1 MIHGLVTLGERL
13 AGQRDRRLYR
23 GLAFAFGEALATA
36 AASVLVLLFVRDALE
51 RRLTLDEVGL
61 LTAAALAS
69 VGLRMLLARPAMSNI
84 FIATHAL
91 MGKTRIRV
99 ADHLRKLPMGFFG
112 SRRAGELAGVL
123 TTDIALVEDIWS
135 HLLGIFAAGFI
146 LPILVGAGLCFLD
159 WRLGLAVL
167 FTLPLAVLALAATT
181 PVFLRHMGRVFD
193 AAADAN
199 GRIVEYAQG
208 IAVLRAF
215 GRHGEGYERL
225 TASLERLRDALI
237 RADVAPA
244 PLLSVYGFV
253 VESAFVTVA
262 FAGSHWM
269 LGGSL
274 SASTLLVFLVVSAGM
289 TRQLSEL
296 GVGLLMLRA
305 AQKALR
311 RIDDLLAEA
320 PLADAGGEAPKID
333 SFEVTFDE
341 VSFAYED
348 EAVLTKVTARLPARA
363 MTAVVGPSGAGKSTL
378 VHLIARLWDVRRGD
392 GAIRI
397 GGVDIRDIPVED
409 LHRHIAMVFQDV
421 VLFSGTVLDNIRIGR
436 PDASREEVIVA
447 AEAAHAHE
455 FIRALPD
462 SYDTVLG
469 EGGATLSGGEKQ
481 RISIA
486 RAILKNAPIVLL
498 DEATASVDPTA
509 EASIQRGIDE
519 LVRDKTV
526 VVIAHRLRTI
536 RRASKILVL
545 DKGHLAEQGTHE
557 ELMKIDGVYAGLW
570 RRQMSARGWKLAGAA
585 AAVMT
590 LAMLGCGGPSNSAS
604 SNGRPTCDAI
614 DRRCDPYEDE
624 AGPGKECHDF
634 ADSRSATEEA
644 CIERRESCFNACPE
658 K

>member
-1 MIHGLVTLGERL
+1 MIRGLLTLGERL
-13 AGQRDRRLYR
+13 AGQRDTRLYR
-23 GLAFAFGEALATA
+23 GIAFAFGEAVATA
-36 AASVLVLLFVRDALE
+36 VGSVLLLVFVRHALE
-51 RRLTLDEVGL
+51 RTLTMEEVGT
-61 LTAAALAS
+61 LTAIAAGA
-69 VGLRMLLARPAMSNI
+69 VVVRMLLARPAMANI
-84 FIATHAL
+84 FVATHAL

-135 HLLGIFAAGFI
+135 HLLGIFTAGFI
-146 LPILVGAGLCFLD
+146 LPILVGTGLCFLD

-167 FTLPLAVLALAATT
+167 LTLPLAVLALAATT
-181 PVFLRHMGRVFD
+181 PVFLRHMTRVFD

-215 GRHGEGYERL
+215 GRHGEGYDRL
-225 TASLERLRDALI
+225 TKSLERLRDALI
-237 RADVAPA
+237 RADVVPA

-262 FAGSHWM
+262 FLGSHWM

-305 AQKALR
+305 AQKALK
-311 RIDDLLAEA
+311 RIDELLAEK
-320 PLADAGGEAPKID
+320 PLSDAGGEAPAID
-333 SFEVTFDE
+333 SFEVTFDN

-348 EAVLTKVTARLPARA
+348 EQVLSTVSATLPARA
-363 MTAVVGPSGAGKSTL
+363 LTAVVGPSGAGKSTL
-378 VHLIARLWDVRRGD
+378 VHLIARLWDVPRKK

-397 GGVDIRDIPVED
+397 GGVDIRDIPFED

-421 VLFSGTVLDNIRIGR
+421 VLFSGTVLENIRMGR
-436 PDASREEVIVA
+436 PDATREEVIVA
-447 AEAAHAHE
+447 AESAHAHE
-455 FIRALPD
+455 FIRELSE

-526 VVIAHRLRTI
+526 VVIAHRLRTV
-536 RRASKILVL
+536 RRASRILVL
-545 DKGHLAEQGTHE
+545 DKGQLVEQGTHE
-557 ELMKIDGVYAGLW
+557 ELMKNDKVYAGLW
-570 RRQMSARGWKLAGAA
+570 RRQMSARGWKLAVT
-585 AAVMT
+585 AAVMA
-590 LAMLGCGGPSNSAS
+590 LAAIACGGPSNAAS
-604 SNGRPTCDAI
+604 NDARPTCDEI
-614 DRRCDPYEDE
+614 DHRCDPYED
-624 AGPGKECHDF
+624 APGLGKECHDLGENKTTPEQTCI
-634 ADSRSATEEA
+634 AKREA
-644 CIERRESCFNACPE
+644 CLNACP
-658 K
+658 KK